1 MPSANDVCRVY
12 STPKVGHAFSDSYLA
27 GEPAAHAF
35 FAPGFRDPVERQRVA
50 RLAAGRKVPAVL
62 LDVLREQQSALP
74 ASAAREANLNALAKG
89 GAAVVATGQQVGL
102 FLGPLYTFYKAASAV
117 AVARAIEA
125 ESGIRCVPLF
135 WLQTEDHDFA
145 EIRTCAVAGSDGQP
159 VQLQVAEVGEARV
172 SVAHRCL
179 GTEIDGVLDQL
190 ASLLDGQPGAEEV
203 LTLLRAHYRPGKSL
217 AAAFAGVLA
226 TLFADEGLLFLDPRD
241 ARIAALAAPIYRSC
255 LEDAD
260 VIERILQDRQ
270 AALSAA
276 GFATQVPVRSCA
288 LVFFHQDRAAGPRFR
303 LQKRAGDGAGAIGA
317 EFHHRERG
325 EHRDGSEGKEG
336 LDPDPEPFPS
346 GLCGLSA
353 LCGETPEA
361 PMGAGAWALAGTT
374 ATVADAELL
383 DLLAREPLRFSTSAL
398 LRPIVQDALLPTAAY
413 VGGPGE
419 INYFAELGP
428 LYQHFGVVPPLLVPR
443 ARFRCV
449 DARTRRLLEQ
459 SGLVAADLAQPSR
472 DIRARLHPAVPAGSP
487 DPQEL
492 RDRVARQIL
501 PAVEEIASAIS
512 ATGEPLRR
520 PAQRTRDSVA
530 YALERLIGRYA
541 RGLVERDETTLRRI
555 EKLEMVLNPGGVAQ
569 ERFYGWPWLA
579 SRLGPA
585 VFKRLV
591 FERLEQAGSFATDI
605 LELLP

>member
-1 MPSANDVCRVY
+1 
-12 STPKVGHAFSDSYLA
+12 VGHAFSDSYLA

-35 FAPGFRDPVERQRVA
+35 FAPRFRDPVERQRVA
-50 RLAAGRKVPAVL
+50 RLAAGRKVAAVL

-74 ASAAREANLNALAKG
+74 ASAARAANLDALAKG
-89 GAAVVATGQQVGL
+89 DAAVVATGQQVGL

-159 VQLQVAEVGEARV
+159 VQLQLAEAGEARV

-179 GTEIDGVLDQL
+179 GVDIDGVLDQL

-203 LTLLRAHYRPGKSL
+203 LTLLRANYRPGKSL

-260 VIERILQDRQ
+260 VIERLLQDRQ

-303 LQKRAGDGAGAIGA
+303 LQKSA
-317 EFHHRERG
+317 RE
-325 EHRDGSEGKEG
+325 
-336 LDPDPEPFPS
+336 
-346 GLCGLSA
+346 
-353 LCGETPEA
+353 
-361 PMGAGAWALAGTT
+361 GAGAWALAGTT
-374 ATVADAELL
+374 ATVADVELL

-398 LRPIVQDALLPTAAY
+398 LRPIVQDALLPTVAY

-419 INYFAELGP
+419 SNYFAELGP

-449 DARTRRLLEQ
+449 DARTRRWLEQ
-459 SGLVAADLAQPSR
+459 AGLVAADLAQPSR

-487 DPQEL
+487 EPQEL

-530 YALERLIGRYA
+530 HALERLIGRYA

-585 VFKRLV
+585 IFKRLV
-591 FERLEQAGSFATDI
+591 FERLQQAGAFATDI

>member
-74 ASAAREANLNALAKG
+74 ASPAREANLDTLAKG

-102 FLGPLYTFYKAASAV
+102 FLGPLYTFYKAASAI

-145 EIRTCAVAGSDGQP
+145 EIRTCSVAGSDGQP
-159 VQLQVAEVGEARV
+159 VQLQLAEAGEARV

-179 GTEIDGVLDQL
+179 GAEIDGVLDQL
-190 ASLLDGQPGAEEV
+190 ASLLDGQPGAEDV
-203 LTLLRAHYRPGKSL
+203 LALLRAHYRPGQSL

-241 ARIAALAAPIYRSC
+241 ARIASLAAPIYRSC

-260 VIERILQDRQ
+260 VIERLLQERQ

-276 GFATQVPVRSCA
+276 GFATQVPVRSAA

-303 LQKRAGDGAGAIGA
+303 LQKGA
-317 EFHHRERG
+317 RE
-325 EHRDGSEGKEG
+325 
-336 LDPDPEPFPS
+336 
-346 GLCGLSA
+346 
-353 LCGETPEA
+353 
-361 PMGAGAWALAGTT
+361 GAGAWALAGTM

-398 LRPIVQDALLPTAAY
+398 LRPIVQDALLPTVAY

-443 ARFRCV
+443 ARFRYV
-449 DARTRRLLEQ
+449 DARTRRWLQQ
-459 SGLVAADLAQPSR
+459 SGLAAADLAQPSR
-472 DIRARLHPAVPAGSP
+472 DIRARLHPALPAGSP

-520 PAQRTRDSVA
+520 PAQRTRGSVA
-530 YALERLIGRYA
+530 HALERLIGRYA

-591 FERLEQAGSFATDI
+591 FERLEQASVFATDV

>member
-1 MPSANDVCRVY
+1 MPSANDVRRVY

-50 RLAAGRKVPAVL
+50 RLAAGRKLPAVL
-62 LDVLREQQSALP
+62 LDVLREQQSAWP
-74 ASAAREANLNALAKG
+74 ASAAREANLDALAKG

-159 VQLQVAEVGEARV
+159 VQLQLAEAGEPRV

-179 GTEIDGVLDQL
+179 GADIDGVLDQL
-190 ASLLDGQPGAEEV
+190 ASLLDGQPGAGEV
-203 LTLLRAHYRPGKSL
+203 LTLLRAHYRPGQSL

-226 TLFADEGLLFLDPRD
+226 TLFADEGLLFLDPRG

-260 VIERILQDRQ
+260 LIERLLQDRQ

-303 LQKRAGDGAGAIGA
+303 LQKSA
-317 EFHHRERG
+317 RE
-325 EHRDGSEGKEG
+325 
-336 LDPDPEPFPS
+336 
-346 GLCGLSA
+346 
-353 LCGETPEA
+353 
-361 PMGAGAWALAGTT
+361 GAGAWALAGTT

-398 LRPIVQDALLPTAAY
+398 LRPIVQDALLPTVAY

-449 DARTRRLLEQ
+449 DARTRRWLEQ
-459 SGLVAADLAQPSR
+459 SGLVAADLAQSSR
-472 DIRARLHPAVPAGSP
+472 EVRARLRPALPTGSP

-492 RDRVARQIL
+492 RARVARQIL

-512 ATGEPLRR
+512 ATGELLRR
-520 PAQRTRDSVA
+520 PAQRTRNSVA
-530 YALERLIGRYA
+530 HALERLIGRYA
-541 RGLVERDETTLRRI
+541 RGLVERDETTQRRI
-555 EKLEMVLNPGGVAQ
+555 EKLEIVLNPGGVAQ

-579 SRLGPA
+579 SRLGPT

-591 FERLEQAGSFATDI
+591 FERLQRAGAFATDI

>member
-1 MPSANDVCRVY
+1 
-12 STPKVGHAFSDSYLA
+12 VGHAFSDSYLA

-145 EIRTCAVAGSDGQP
+145 EIRACAVAGSDGQP
-159 VQLQVAEVGEARV
+159 VQLQLAEAGEARV
-172 SVAHRCL
+172 SVAHRRL

-190 ASLLDGQPGAEEV
+190 AFLLDGQPGAEEV
-203 LTLLRAHYRPGKSL
+203 LTLLRAHYRPGQSL

-260 VIERILQDRQ
+260 LIERLLQDRQ

-303 LQKRAGDGAGAIGA
+303 LQKRASD
-317 EFHHRERG
+317 
-325 EHRDGSEGKEG
+325 
-336 LDPDPEPFPS
+336 
-346 GLCGLSA
+346 
-353 LCGETPEA
+353 
-361 PMGAGAWALAGTT
+361 GAGAWALAGTT

-398 LRPIVQDALLPTAAY
+398 LRPIVQDTLLPTVAY

-449 DARTRRLLEQ
+449 DARTRRWLEQ
-459 SGLVAADLAQPSR
+459 AGLVAADLAQPSR

-487 DPQEL
+487 DPQKL

-501 PAVEEIASAIS
+501 PAVEKIASAIS

-530 YALERLIGRYA
+530 HALERLIGRYA

-591 FERLEQAGSFATDI
+591 FERLGQAGAFATDI

>member
-1 MPSANDVCRVY
+1 
-12 STPKVGHAFSDSYLA
+12 
-27 GEPAAHAF
+27 
-35 FAPGFRDPVERQRVA
+35 
-50 RLAAGRKVPAVL
+50 L
-62 LDVLREQQSALP
+62 LDVLREQQSVLP

-125 ESGIRCVPLF
+125 ESGLRCVPLF

-145 EIRTCAVAGSDGQP
+145 EICTCAVAGPDGQP
-159 VQLQVAEVGEARV
+159 VQLQLAEAGETRV

-179 GTEIDGVLDQL
+179 GAEIDGVLDQL
-190 ASLLDGQPGAEEV
+190 ASLLDGQPGADEV
-203 LTLLRAHYRPGKSL
+203 LTLLRAHYRPGQSL

-241 ARIAALAAPIYRSC
+241 ARIAALAAPICRSC

-260 VIERILQDRQ
+260 VIERLLQDRQ

-303 LQKRAGDGAGAIGA
+303 LQKNA
-317 EFHHRERG
+317 REG
-325 EHRDGSEGKEG
+325 V
-336 LDPDPEPFPS
+336 
-346 GLCGLSA
+346 
-353 LCGETPEA
+353 
-361 PMGAGAWALAGTT
+361 WALAGTT

-398 LRPIVQDALLPTAAY
+398 LRPIVQDALLPTVAY

-449 DARTRRLLEQ
+449 DARTRRWLEQ

-492 RDRVARQIL
+492 RDRVARQVL

-530 YALERLIGRYA
+530 HALERLIGRYA

-585 VFKRLV
+585 VFKHLV
-591 FERLEQAGSFATDI
+591 FERLEQAGAFATDV

>member
-1 MPSANDVCRVY
+1 LPSANDVCRVY

-74 ASAAREANLNALAKG
+74 ASAAREANLDALAKG

-117 AVARAIEA
+117 AVARAIES

-159 VQLQVAEVGEARV
+159 VQLQLAEAGEARV

-179 GTEIDGVLDQL
+179 GADIDGVLDQL
-190 ASLLDGQPGAEEV
+190 ASLLDGQPGADEV
-203 LTLLRAHYRPGKSL
+203 LTLLRAQYRPGQSL

-241 ARIAALAAPIYRSC
+241 ARIASLVAPIYRSC

-260 VIERILQDRQ
+260 VIERLLQDRQ

-303 LQKRAGDGAGAIGA
+303 LQKSA
-317 EFHHRERG
+317 
-325 EHRDGSEGKEG
+325 RD
-336 LDPDPEPFPS
+336 
-346 GLCGLSA
+346 
-353 LCGETPEA
+353 
-361 PMGAGAWALAGTT
+361 GAGAWALAGTT

-398 LRPIVQDALLPTAAY
+398 LRPVVQDALLPTVAY

-449 DARTRRLLEQ
+449 DARTRRWLQQ
-459 SGLVAADLAQPSR
+459 SGLVAADLTQPSR

-501 PAVEEIASAIS
+501 PAVGEIASAIS

-530 YALERLIGRYA
+530 HALERLIGRYA
-541 RGLVERDETTLRRI
+541 RGLVERDEATLRRI

-591 FERLEQAGSFATDI
+591 FERLGQAGAFATDI

>member
-74 ASAAREANLNALAKG
+74 ASAARAANLNALAKG

-145 EIRTCAVAGSDGQP
+145 EIRTCAVAGPDGQP
-159 VQLQVAEVGEARV
+159 VRLQLAEAGEVQPRV

-179 GTEIDGVLDQL
+179 GTDIDGVLDQV
-190 ASLLDGQPGAEEV
+190 ASLLDGQPGAGEV
-203 LTLLRAHYRPGKSL
+203 LALLRAHYRPGKSL

-241 ARIAALAAPIYRSC
+241 ARIASLAAPIYRSC
-255 LEDAD
+255 LEEAD
-260 VIERILQDRQ
+260 LIERLLQDRQ

-303 LQKRAGDGAGAIGA
+303 LQKRASD
-317 EFHHRERG
+317 
-325 EHRDGSEGKEG
+325 
-336 LDPDPEPFPS
+336 
-346 GLCGLSA
+346 
-353 LCGETPEA
+353 
-361 PMGAGAWALAGTT
+361 GAGAWALAGTT

-398 LRPIVQDALLPTAAY
+398 LRPIVQDALLPTVAY

-428 LYQHFGVVPPLLVPR
+428 LYQHFEVVPPLLVPR

-449 DARTRRLLEQ
+449 DARTRRWLEQ

-492 RDRVARQIL
+492 RARVARQIL

-530 YALERLIGRYA
+530 HALEQLIGRYA

-591 FERLEQAGSFATDI
+591 FERLQQAGAFATDI

>member
-1 MPSANDVCRVY
+1 
-12 STPKVGHAFSDSYLA
+12 
-27 GEPAAHAF
+27 
-35 FAPGFRDPVERQRVA
+35 
-50 RLAAGRKVPAVL
+50 
-62 LDVLREQQSALP
+62 
-74 ASAAREANLNALAKG
+74 
-89 GAAVVATGQQVGL
+89 
-102 FLGPLYTFYKAASAV
+102 
-117 AVARAIEA
+117 
-125 ESGIRCVPLF
+125 
-135 WLQTEDHDFA
+135 
-145 EIRTCAVAGSDGQP
+145 
-159 VQLQVAEVGEARV
+159 
-172 SVAHRCL
+172 
-179 GTEIDGVLDQL
+179 
-190 ASLLDGQPGAEEV
+190 
-203 LTLLRAHYRPGKSL
+203 
-217 AAAFAGVLA
+217 
-226 TLFADEGLLFLDPRD
+226 
-241 ARIAALAAPIYRSC
+241 
-255 LEDAD
+255 
-260 VIERILQDRQ
+260 
-270 AALSAA
+270 
-276 GFATQVPVRSCA
+276 
-288 LVFFHQDRAAGPRFR
+288 
-303 LQKRAGDGAGAIGA
+303 
-317 EFHHRERG
+317 
-325 EHRDGSEGKEG
+325 
-336 LDPDPEPFPS
+336 
-346 GLCGLSA
+346 
-353 LCGETPEA
+353 
-361 PMGAGAWALAGTT
+361 LAGTT

-398 LRPIVQDALLPTAAY
+398 LRPIVQDALLPTVAY

-459 SGLVAADLAQPSR
+459 SGLVAADLAQPSPEV
-472 DIRARLHPAVPAGSP
+472 RARLHPAGPAGSP

-579 SRLGPA
+579 SRLGPV

-591 FERLEQAGSFATDI
+591 FERLGQAGAFATDI

>member
-1 MPSANDVCRVY
+1 
-12 STPKVGHAFSDSYLA
+12 VGHAFSDSYLA

-159 VQLQVAEVGEARV
+159 VQLQLAEVGEPRV

-179 GTEIDGVLDQL
+179 GAEIDGVLDQL
-190 ASLLDGQPGAEEV
+190 APLLDGQPGADEV
-203 LTLLRAHYRPGKSL
+203 LTLLRAHYRPGQSL

-255 LEDAD
+255 LEDAGL
-260 VIERILQDRQ
+260 IEQLLQDRQ
-270 AALSAA
+270 AALAAA

-303 LQKRAGDGAGAIGA
+303 LQKGA
-317 EFHHRERG
+317 RE
-325 EHRDGSEGKEG
+325 
-336 LDPDPEPFPS
+336 
-346 GLCGLSA
+346 
-353 LCGETPEA
+353 
-361 PMGAGAWALAGTT
+361 GAGAWALAGTT

-398 LRPIVQDALLPTAAY
+398 LRPIVQDALLPTVAY

-449 DARTRRLLEQ
+449 DARTRRWLEQ

-492 RDRVARQIL
+492 RDRVAQQIL

-530 YALERLIGRYA
+530 HALERLIGRYA

-591 FERLEQAGSFATDI
+591 FERLQQAGAFATDV